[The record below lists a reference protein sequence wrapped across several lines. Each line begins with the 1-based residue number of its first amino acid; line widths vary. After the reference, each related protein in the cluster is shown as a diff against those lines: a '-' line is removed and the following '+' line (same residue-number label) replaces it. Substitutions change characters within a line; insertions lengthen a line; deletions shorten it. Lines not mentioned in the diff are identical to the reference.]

1 MVGDYRRPE
10 RNGRAVADAVSERE
24 KGEGDEAR
32 PDGPGKKQYAQRN
45 VKRAQSPLASQP
57 VGSMAEDQ
65 PPGEWAQAED
75 RDQPRRIP
83 RRHAVANCVRDHMN
97 DRDEEH

>member
-1 MVGDYRRPE
+1 DGVPERGGADGGAEHGARVVQAGHGSKIWAVEMVGDSRRPE

-24 KGEGDEAR
+24 KGQADEAR

-45 VKRAQSPLASQP
+45 VKRAQSPLTSQP

-65 PPGEWAQAED
+65 PAGE
-75 RDQPRRIP
+75 
-83 RRHAVANCVRDHMN
+83 
-97 DRDEEH
+97 